1 MRIGIFML
9 VNILCGL
16 CFADKPIVKR
26 IPEESPRGTKVAD
39 LRQEIGV
46 SFHGY
51 PNVMFRVMEQSLEF
65 GTSRPSVTSQ
75 SNWVKV
81 NARSGLMT
89 VQDRIDREELCGELT
104 SCELVVKVL
113 MLPRPNFRF
122 ITVRVNI
129 DDVNDNS
136 PMFTSPVINLNVSE
150 STAPG
155 HQLNLD
161 RFQATDADLGN
172 NSKIWYSLSQTENY
186 FRINYYEVN
195 GASRLRLVLGNQL
208 DFETTRVHRMVLTAH
223 DSGALSRSSDVE
235 VKIHVMDE
243 NDNYPIFE
251 QKSYDANLRENDPPG
266 HVIVQVQATDND
278 SGRRGIVRYMIGG
291 ENSDVDKSK
300 SSIKWPVTINPDNGF
315 VTLRE
320 KLDHKRDMTGEI
332 GCSFSLKI
340 LIEAIDGDPVRPKK
354 SKVILRLHVEDVNDN
369 APVITINYIVNNVD
383 DTAYVIESAP
393 IGTFIGHVSATD
405 ADEGPNSDVTM
416 KAETIIPGTEEIG
429 NLTEPGNFAITT
441 ENLLATDILLDREVK
456 STYDVIITACDN
468 GSPAQCSRRTVRVVL
483 LDVNEFTPSFQHP
496 DFNLVLPEDTPIGSV
511 IAHASAVD
519 GDSVN
524 SPAWRLNEDNRIE
537 PSKNGKV
544 TYGLSLA
551 EVGERSRV
559 KIPIRINHE
568 SGQVTLVRSLDFET
582 RKHWKFV
589 ISARDGGSV
598 RRQSTRVL
606 NITVIDV
613 NDNRPIFTFPE
624 TSNTTVFASVTSRTP
639 VFAEIQAVDFDTGTS
654 TNIRYSYRIT
664 HKDGRK
670 VRHKQFSS
678 LFHLNA
684 VTGQFLTKFKSL
696 DTQNLLGKYT
706 ATISAKDQGI
716 PPMTS
721 TIKLYINV
729 ITGEPP
735 PGYVQKPSS
744 HGIQNDATP
753 FLSTPFL
760 LATILGG
767 VIVLF
772 LIVIVAACLVRKRS
786 RERTKRKKEKEASL
800 PSIQTTATPNDDE
813 TTSLTRPELKLKLN
827 SPSDSRRENESTNHW
842 SQHTASTRLTSVSS
856 TPEQQCRLC
865 DAPTTP
871 GSMQRYIG
879 SQRSRYPSL
888 PRRFNPAEHT
898 RKFKTSY
905 SMIHVMRLPLLYKT
919 FLGAICYTVVSGSA
933 SSLEDTGVRVYVD
946 MRDPR
951 THPEDYVLPEMPMEM
966 MAMSDKCTELCKTY
980 GHCDTCWMPSSGY
993 PVEQTNQLANDVTS
1007 PWQPKFSASRKDSG
1021 CSVETMSSALSYYK
1035 LTRSEQQRR
1044 RNDAILPDLVAKGR
1058 TAMGSDAN
1066 SLMSSTN
1073 SSGASSTRTGD
1084 LKHTSSIQKSP
1095 THRSLKKSNSDI
1107 GYEAKH
1113 ATPRQAV
1120 IPNSLSTQC

>member
-9 VNILCGL
+9 FNILCGL
-16 CFADKPIVKR
+16 CIADKPIVKR

-65 GTSRPSVTSQ
+65 GTSRPSVTAQ

-89 VQDRIDREELCGELT
+89 VQDRIDREELCGELI

-195 GASRLRLVLGNQL
+195 GVSRLRLVLGNQL

-278 SGRRGIVRYMIGG
+278 SGRRGIVRYLIGG
-291 ENSDVDKSK
+291 ENGDVDKSK

-320 KLDHKRDMTGEI
+320 KLDHKRHDG
-332 GCSFSLKI
+332 LKI
-340 LIEAIDGDPVRPKK
+340 LIEAIDGDPLRPKK

-496 DFNLVLPEDTPIGSV
+496 DFDLILPEDTPIGSV

-519 GDSVN
+519 GDSEN
-524 SPAWRLNEDNRIE
+524 SPAWRLNEDNKIE
-537 PSKNGKV
+537 PSTNGKV

-551 EVGERSRV
+551 KVGEKSRG

-589 ISARDGGSV
+589 ITARDGGSV

-639 VFAEIQAVDFDTGTS
+639 IFAEIQAVDFDTGTS

-664 HKDGRK
+664 HKDGGK

-684 VTGQFLTKFKSL
+684 VTGQFITKFKSL
-696 DTQNLLGKYT
+696 DTQNLLGRYT
-706 ATISAKDQGI
+706 VTISAKDQGI

-729 ITGEPP
+729 INGEPP

-753 FLSTPFL
+753 FSSTPFL

-767 VIVLF
+767 VLVLF
-772 LIVIVAACLVRKRS
+772 LIIIVAACLVRKRS
-786 RERTKRKKEKEASL
+786 RERTKRKKEKEASS

-813 TTSLTRPELKLKLN
+813 TTSLTRPDLKLKLN
-827 SPSDSRRENESTNHW
+827 SPSDSRRETESTNHW

-865 DAPTTP
+865 DGPTTP

-879 SQRSRYPSL
+879 SQRPRYPSL

-898 RKFKTSY
+898 
-905 SMIHVMRLPLLYKT
+905 L
-919 FLGAICYTVVSGSA
+919 
-933 SSLEDTGVRVYVD
+933 YVD

-951 THPEDYVLPEMPMEM
+951 THSEDYALPEMPMEM
-966 MAMSDKCTELCKTY
+966 MAMGDKCTELCKTY
-980 GHCDTCWMPSSGY
+980 GHCDTCWMPSSD
-993 PVEQTNQLANDVTS
+993 E
-1007 PWQPKFSASRKDSG
+1007 
-1021 CSVETMSSALSYYK
+1021 
-1035 LTRSEQQRR
+1035 
-1044 RNDAILPDLVAKGR
+1044 
-1058 TAMGSDAN
+1058 
-1066 SLMSSTN
+1066 
-1073 SSGASSTRTGD
+1073 
-1084 LKHTSSIQKSP
+1084 
-1095 THRSLKKSNSDI
+1095 
-1107 GYEAKH
+1107 
-1113 ATPRQAV
+1113 
-1120 IPNSLSTQC
+1120 PNSK